1 MQKTGGNSLCSSDK
15 WDVHTRLSFDLRPP
29 SSACLQL
36 HLKSLCRSS
45 SQMKYRI
52 NKGLYIYKKSCI
64 LNPHMTCRVK
74 PPPVILR
81 PNQLHLLPPSL
92 PLFFPSF
99 TYSLTPAVTLSQKL
113 HLLWS
118 GLDLVILAGTFLFS
132 PLLLILRPQ
141 CQIGGGRML
150 LGDDDRPTRDEKRVT
165 ALFLLGF
172 FFNRKGGGG
181 GRKQSL
187 YV

>member
-1 MQKTGGNSLCSSDK
+1 
-15 WDVHTRLSFDLRPP
+15 
-29 SSACLQL
+29 
-36 HLKSLCRSS
+36 
-45 SQMKYRI
+45 
-52 NKGLYIYKKSCI
+52 
-64 LNPHMTCRVK
+64 MTCRVK

-81 PNQLHLLPPSL
+81 PIQLHLLPPSL

-165 ALFLLGF
+165 ALFCWVF
-172 FFNRKGGGG
+172 FLQKRRRRGEKTEFICVGKKSEYREREREKI
-181 GRKQSL
+181 STT
-187 YV
+187 YCSHTP